1 MEFGLRLDSLPVAGG
16 LSSID
21 DGMVVTPFA
30 LRLFWDAYAVVYD
43 AIWDSVLTQRVG
55 ELLSREVRRV
65 RRRAVTGRIV
75 DLGCGTGL
83 GAQSLA
89 DGNEK
94 VVGVDTS
101 GAMLRR
107 AERLGRIDV
116 GVRSDVVATGLPT
129 SLADVVLVGNVLQVH
144 ATPASVL
151 AEAARLLVAGGL
163 MVCVWPREGL
173 TLSGLLLADL
183 FLGRSILGSLGAA
196 LLRLCVGVCGA
207 LVGARMQSGAAVE
220 RAVLSWADGAGR
232 KLLASGIAH
241 DVSRYVV
248 VQVWK

>member
-1 MEFGLRLDSLPVAGG
+1 MEFGLRLDSLPVAGD

-65 RRRAVTGRIV
+65 RRRAMTGRIV

-183 FLGRSILGSLGAA
+183 FLGRSIRIPWCSPFAPVRRCMRGSCRSAHAVGCGCGEGRSLLGGW
-196 LLRLCVGVCGA
+196 CGA
-207 LVGARMQSGAAVE
+207 E
-220 RAVLSWADGAGR
+220 
-232 KLLASGIAH
+232 AS
-241 DVSRYVV
+241 R
-248 VQVWK
+248 VWHSP